1 VQITPEPN
9 VPVTQFSMTS
19 IPMLERARLACNTM
33 RALFP
38 DDTDPPSEDD
48 KELAR
53 EAFQDITAAKNPRFV
68 PAIVATYPNA
78 TMRHLDNLL
87 SEYDHEL
94 VNSAVRIREYVK
106 NKLLEDSAS
115 IDGKLRIKAL
125 ELLGKMKD
133 VGLFTDRVE
142 ITHKTK
148 TDEELEAELTKK
160 LERFMGAADVVDA
173 EEVED
178 EEEELVDDAPTE
190 PENRPTPMS
199 DLINR
204 LTPDPLDS

>member
-1 VQITPEPN
+1 
-9 VPVTQFSMTS
+9 
-19 IPMLERARLACNTM
+19 
-33 RALFP
+33 
-38 DDTDPPSEDD
+38 
-48 KELAR
+48 
-53 EAFQDITAAKNPRFV
+53 
-68 PAIVATYPNA
+68 
-78 TMRHLDNLL
+78 MRHLDNLL

-160 LERFMGAADVVDA
+160 LERFMGAAEVVDA

-190 PENRPTPMS
+190 LENRPTPMS

>member
-1 VQITPEPN
+1 
-9 VPVTQFSMTS
+9 
-19 IPMLERARLACNTM
+19 
-33 RALFP
+33 
-38 DDTDPPSEDD
+38 
-48 KELAR
+48 
-53 EAFQDITAAKNPRFV
+53 
-68 PAIVATYPNA
+68 
-78 TMRHLDNLL
+78 
-87 SEYDHEL
+87 
-94 VNSAVRIREYVK
+94 
-106 NKLLEDSAS
+106 
-115 IDGKLRIKAL
+115 
-125 ELLGKMKD
+125 
-133 VGLFTDRVE
+133 VE

>member
-1 VQITPEPN
+1 
-9 VPVTQFSMTS
+9 
-19 IPMLERARLACNTM
+19 
-33 RALFP
+33 
-38 DDTDPPSEDD
+38 
-48 KELAR
+48 
-53 EAFQDITAAKNPRFV
+53 
-68 PAIVATYPNA
+68 
-78 TMRHLDNLL
+78 MRHLDNLL

-106 NKLLEDSAS
+106 NKLLEESAS

>member
-1 VQITPEPN
+1 
-9 VPVTQFSMTS
+9 
-19 IPMLERARLACNTM
+19 MLERARLACNTM
-33 RALFP
+33 KALFP
-38 DDTDPPSEDD
+38 EDTDPPSEDD

-53 EAFQDITAAKNPRFV
+53 EAFQNITAAKNPRFV

-78 TMRHLDNLL
+78 AMRHLDNLL

-106 NKLLEDSAS
+106 NKLLEESAS

-142 ITHKTK
+142 VTHKTK
-148 TDEELEAELTKK
+148 SDEELEAELTKK

-173 EEVED
+173 EEIE
-178 EEEELVDDAPTE
+178 EAENEEELEDAPTE
-190 PENRPTPMS
+190 PEDRPHAPTSMT
-199 DLINR
+199 DLIHR
-204 LTPDPLDS
+204 LTPDPFDNPSDS

>member
-1 VQITPEPN
+1 
-9 VPVTQFSMTS
+9 
-19 IPMLERARLACNTM
+19 
-33 RALFP
+33 
-38 DDTDPPSEDD
+38 
-48 KELAR
+48 
-53 EAFQDITAAKNPRFV
+53 
-68 PAIVATYPNA
+68 
-78 TMRHLDNLL
+78 MRHLDNLL

-160 LERFMGAADVVDA
+160 LERVMGAAEVVDA

-190 PENRPTPMS
+190 LENRPTPMS